1 MKTTLSMY
9 KNKLSFTIKIA
20 YYVSDWAISCIGF
33 HLTTKAFGIVYS
45 W

>member
-1 MKTTLSMY
+1 MKTTLSKY

-20 YYVSDWAISCIGF
+20 YYVSACAINCIGF
-33 HLTTKAFGIVYS
+33 HLTTKAYGIVCS